1 MIKIEDDGKN
11 ALVLLLP
18 LLSMFGLIAVLMLLI
33 RTAGNW

>member
-1 MIKIEDDGKN
+1 MIKIEDDGKD

-18 LLSMFGLIAVLMLLI
+18 LLSMIGLIAVLILLI